1 MLQLEKERI
10 FETVEKERVLDA
22 MVEKI
27 GVRDEEIRDHLIYQT
42 FVEWISYDQLTK
54 EDLRYLFQ
62 EVMRLQLLTVSLGE
76 ERSTDVFTRSYASL
90 LMSTLL
96 AKDQLTSFLTEEEV
110 TPLLANVGYLL
121 DRENDT
127 RGYVEL
133 DGPAHAIAH
142 FADLNMIAIRH
153 PFFNMT
159 NAAKSLQAVTSACW
173 KGHVYSDDEDERLAR
188 VIIALVE
195 RGISEEML
203 IEWVEQSSERLDFHA
218 QRNGYDSL
226 YLTSRTMTMQLFKTL
241 YFSLKM
247 RYLFPNVQNVLYA
260 EISKRLAV

>member
-1 MLQLEKERI
+1 MLQLEKERV
-10 FETVEKERVLDA
+10 FDTVEKEVVLDA
-22 MVEKI
+22 MIRQI
-27 GVRDEEIRDHLIYQT
+27 GVQNEEIRDRLIYQT
-42 FVEWISYDQLTK
+42 FVEWISYDQLTE
-54 EDLRYLFQ
+54 EDLRYLFT
-62 EVMRLQLLTVSLGE
+62 EVMRLQLLTTSLGE
-76 ERSTDVFTRSYASL
+76 ERSDDVFTRSYASL

-110 TPLLANVGYLL
+110 VPLLTNVGYLL

-127 RGYVEL
+127 RGYIESF
-133 DGPAHAIAH
+133 GPAHAIAH

-153 PFFNMT
+153 RYFNMT
-159 NAAKSLQAVTSACW
+159 DAAKSLQAVTSACW
-173 KGHVYSDDEDERLAR
+173 KGTVYTDDEDERLTR
-188 VIIALVE
+188 VIIALVD

-203 IEWVEQSSERLDFHA
+203 IEWVEQTAERLDFHA

-247 RYLFPNVQNVLYA
+247 RYIFPNVQNVLYA